1 MASTK
6 SSGQELD
13 NGSQKQPHFSACR
26 TEFFAEE
33 DGWVHT
39 SSLIYSGTNSW
50 CYRFM
55 KCKRTVMSFKKED
68 ITPTLGSNEGSAMSE
83 KGKSLNSNISNEEC
97 NSSDADFRG
106 LYHQ

>member
-1 MASTK
+1 
-6 SSGQELD
+6 
-13 NGSQKQPHFSACR
+13 
-26 TEFFAEE
+26 
-33 DGWVHT
+33 
-39 SSLIYSGTNSW
+39 
-50 CYRFM
+50 
-55 KCKRTVMSFKKED
+55 MSFKKED